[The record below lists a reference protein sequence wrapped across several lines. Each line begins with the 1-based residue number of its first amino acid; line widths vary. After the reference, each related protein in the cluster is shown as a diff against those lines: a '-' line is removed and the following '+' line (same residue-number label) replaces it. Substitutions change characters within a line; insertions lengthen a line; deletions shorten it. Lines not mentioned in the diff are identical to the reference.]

1 LLTVDLSLGVVV
13 SNVPIYTIGY
23 GNRSIEEFTRLLRQY
38 EIQFL
43 IDVRSRPY
51 SRFNAKFSKDAL
63 ERQLKEASIRYVFMG
78 DTLGGRPNDSTCYQD
93 GNVAYA
99 KVREKPFFQSG
110 IERIHIAWEKQLRVA
125 LMCSEIKPQECH
137 RSKLIGRTLTEQG
150 IDVRHIDEAGLLK
163 TQTEILIGSQ
173 SESQPSLFDQETVV
187 ISNEKLDFS
196 RKKYSPSGERT

>member
-1 LLTVDLSLGVVV
+1 M

-23 GNRSIEEFTRLLRQY
+23 GNRSIEAFIRLLRQY

-51 SRFNAKFSKDAL
+51 SQFNAKFSKDAL

-110 IERIHIAWEKQLRVA
+110 IERIHTVWEKQLRVA

-163 TQTEILIGSQ
+163 TQTDVNELLVGSQ
-173 SESQPSLFDQETVV
+173 SGNQPSLFDQETAVT
-187 ISNEKLDFS
+187 SNEKLAFS

>member
-1 LLTVDLSLGVVV
+1 MFL
-13 SNVPIYTIGY
+13 IYTIGY

-63 ERQLKEASIRYVFMG
+63 ERQLKEASIGYVFMG

-110 IERIHIAWEKQLRVA
+110 IERIHTVWEKQLRVA
-125 LMCSEIKPQECH
+125 LMCSEIKQQECH

>member
-1 LLTVDLSLGVVV
+1 M

-23 GNRSIEEFTRLLRQY
+23 GNRSIEAFIRLLRQY

-110 IERIHIAWEKQLRVA
+110 IERIHTAWEKQLRVA

-163 TQTEILIGSQ
+163 TQTDVHELLRGSQ
-173 SESQPSLFDQETVV
+173 SGNQPSLFDQETAVT
-187 ISNEKLDFS
+187 SNEKLAFS

>member
-1 LLTVDLSLGVVV
+1 V

-23 GNRSIEEFTRLLRQY
+23 GNRSIEAFIRLLRQY

-110 IERIHIAWEKQLRVA
+110 IERIHTAWEKQL
-125 LMCSEIKPQECH
+125 ECH
-137 RSKLIGRTLTEQG
+137 RSKLIGITLTEQG

-163 TQTEILIGSQ
+163 TQTDVNELLVGNQ
-173 SESQPSLFDQETVV
+173 SGNQLSLFDQKTAVT
-187 ISNEKLDFS
+187 SNEKLALWW
-196 RKKYSPSGERT
+196 SPPGINEERCYLQLSGWYL

>member
-1 LLTVDLSLGVVV
+1 V

-23 GNRSIEEFTRLLRQY
+23 GNRSIEAFIRLLRQY

-51 SRFNAKFSKDAL
+51 SQFNAKFSKDAL

-110 IERIHIAWEKQLRVA
+110 IERIHTVWEKQLRVA

-163 TQTEILIGSQ
+163 TQTDVNELLVGSQ
-173 SESQPSLFDQETVV
+173 SGNQPSLFDQETAVT
-187 ISNEKLDFS
+187 SNEKLAFS

>member
-1 LLTVDLSLGVVV
+1 M

-110 IERIHIAWEKQLRVA
+110 IERIHTVWEKQLRVA